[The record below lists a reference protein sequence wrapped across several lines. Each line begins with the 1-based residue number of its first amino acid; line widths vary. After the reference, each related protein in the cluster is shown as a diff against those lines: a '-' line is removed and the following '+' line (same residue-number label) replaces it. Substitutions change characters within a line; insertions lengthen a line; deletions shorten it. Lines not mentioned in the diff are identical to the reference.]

1 MGNTVV
7 KRETED
13 NAYAK
18 FWEGNKVYY
27 GRCEHGEYKPR
38 TLLAMQ
44 QLPTLLDV
52 TCCFRL
58 QTLLHVA
65 AQSLKS
71 A

>member
-7 KRETED
+7 ERETED

-27 GRCEHGEYKPR
+27 GRCEHGEYKSR
-38 TLLAMQ
+38 
-44 QLPTLLDV
+44 TLLDV

-58 QTLLHVA
+58 HTLLHVA
-65 AQSLKS
+65 GQRLKS

>member
-27 GRCEHGEYKPR
+27 GRCEHGEYQPR

-52 TCCFRL
+52 TCRFRL
-58 QTLLHVA
+58 HTQLHVA
-65 AQSLKS
+65 AQGLKS